1 MVLFSGHSYC
11 TRSAASQGAAWQSF
25 RQSNYNRE
33 IKERNETIM
42 RLQNNIISQVT
53 GGDSFI
59 YLRTTDPIKNAK
71 NMMLSMAF
79 PTLSGRYS
87 LHDVQIQIFGSLG
100 GIIYLHYDLVSP
112 NSPILEPRYIELLFP
127 EIISGVVDL
136 TVFITSSA
144 GTLFQTIR
152 LPGFTT
158 DGVRQLASSETK
170 ISYMLQLIQFA
181 FRRGWIGPNRSRF
194 GPSLPNS
201 FEDGSRLSNL
211 WSSPGKHGAPS
222 RI

>member
-1 MVLFSGHSYC
+1 MAFRPVSTFIWSYFP
-11 TRSAASQGAAWQSF
+11 AILIALGALLATGGGFWQSF

-42 RLQNNIISQVT
+42 RLQNNIISRVT

-59 YLRTTDPIKNAK
+59 YLRTTDPIKNST

-87 LHDVQIQIFGSLG
+87 LHDVQIQIFGSFG

-127 EIISGVVDL
+127 KIISGVVDL

-152 LPGFTT
+152 FARVHDRWCQATRVFRNRDIIYASADPICFPK
-158 DGVRQLASSETK
+158 GV
-170 ISYMLQLIQFA
+170 
-181 FRRGWIGPNRSRF
+181 
-194 GPSLPNS
+194 
-201 FEDGSRLSNL
+201 D
-211 WSSPGKHGAPS
+211 WSKP
-222 RI
+222 